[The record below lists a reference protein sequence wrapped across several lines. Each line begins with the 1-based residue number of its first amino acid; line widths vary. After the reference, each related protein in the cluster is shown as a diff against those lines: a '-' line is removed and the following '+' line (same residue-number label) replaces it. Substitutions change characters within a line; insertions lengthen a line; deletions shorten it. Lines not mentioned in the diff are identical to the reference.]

1 MVLEP
6 LFGDCYAVWTRE
18 QFMLDAECHRL
29 IQHLQGLGH
38 IDGVELDSA
47 VVGLVNR
54 FSSANANGALRNG
67 GAGLRIG
74 ETVGENGE

>member
-6 LFGDCYAVWTRE
+6 LFGDCYAAWTRE
-18 QFMLDAECHRL
+18 QFMLDAECHGL
-29 IQHLQGLGH
+29 IQHLRGLDH
-38 IDGVELDSA
+38 IDGVELDNT
-47 VVGLVNR
+47 VVGLVKR

-67 GAGLRIG
+67 GAGPRID